1 MPALAWLKPALHSSK
16 LALGSF
22 QQPLVTKL
30 LCEFSA
36 DFILLSKMR
45 KVYRTVFLA
54 GMATGVADITSAFII
69 YGLRGSNPVQVL
81 QSVASGWF
89 GIESYE
95 GGLATAAM
103 GLFFHFLIA
112 LNVGAAYVAASRKL
126 TFLVKWPLVF
136 GPLYGIVV
144 YAFMNTVVLPLS
156 AFPHTI
162 TYTPEVLARGLLV
175 HMSCVGSPTAF
186 MTSYCSKLELRPAPS
201 GSYQ

>member
-1 MPALAWLKPALHSSK
+1 MK
-16 LALGSF
+16 
-22 QQPLVTKL
+22 
-30 LCEFSA
+30 
-36 DFILLSKMR
+36 R
-45 KVYRTVFLA
+45 VYRTVFLA

-89 GIESYE
+89 GMESYE

-103 GLFFHFLIA
+103 GLFFHFFIA
-112 LNVGAAYVAASRKL
+112 LNVGAVYVAASKKL
-126 TFLVKWPLVF
+126 TFLVERPLIF
-136 GPLYGIVV
+136 GPLYGIAV

-175 HMSCVGSPTAF
+175 HMTCVGSPTAF
-186 MTSYCSKLELRPAPS
+186 MTSYASKKELQPVS
-201 GSYQ
+201 TGSYQ